1 MSIIKIPG
9 GYQQI
14 MPYLIVKDANAFLA
28 FMQKVFGATE
38 KLKVMRDEATIQ
50 HAELQIG
57 ESTIMFADST
67 EQYKTQSA
75 GMFVF
80 VANADETYQ
89 KALDEGA
96 TSVMEM
102 SDETYGRSGGIADP
116 FGNVWWITSPA
127 EQ

>member
-1 MSIIKIPG
+1 MIKIPG

>member
-1 MSIIKIPG
+1 MSIIEIPD

-14 MPYLIVKDANAFLA
+14 MPYLILQDANAFFA
-28 FMQKVFGATE
+28 FMEKVFGATE

-67 EQYKTQSA
+67 EQFKTQPA

-89 KALDEGA
+89 KALSEGA

-102 SDETYGRSGGIADP
+102 SDETYGRTGGIADP

-127 EQ
+127 KQ